1 MECGCRVRAG
11 GVVPSLMAAL
21 DARESACRFR
31 AGELREQIAGLS
43 EALSQVEAE
52 LSRLQI
58 TRETVKQVLA
68 EGPGAAVADVALEP
82 VASGPVDVAVA
93 LLAAEAVGD
102 VTVMS
107 PDYQQIIALFATSGS
122 AWRCKDVCVKLKLE
136 TEARHVE
143 GMRSKLK
150 RLVERGILAETAPGL
165 FAVDGRK
172 LGW

>member
-1 MECGCRVRAG
+1 
-11 GVVPSLMAAL
+11 MAAL
-21 DARESACRFR
+21 DARESECRAR
-31 AGELREQIAGLS
+31 VSELGKQIAELS
-43 EALSQVEAE
+43 EAVSQAEAE

-68 EGPGAAVADVALEP
+68 DGP
-82 VASGPVDVAVA
+82 VAMRDAAGSAVSGPVGGAVA
-93 LLAAEAVGD
+93 LLAAEAAGD

-107 PDYQQIIALFATSGS
+107 PDYQRIIALFATSGS
-122 AWRCKDVCVKLKLE
+122 AWRCKDVCVELGLE

-165 FAVDGRK
+165 FRVDGRE

>member
-1 MECGCRVRAG
+1 
-11 GVVPSLMAAL
+11 MAAL
-21 DARESACRFR
+21 DARESACRSR

-43 EALSQVEAE
+43 ETLSRVEGELSQ
-52 LSRLQI
+52 LQI

-68 EGPGAAVADVALEP
+68 DGPQAAVAGDSAEP
-82 VASGPVDVAVA
+82 AGSGPVDVAAA

-107 PDYQQIIALFATSGS
+107 LDYQQIIALFATSGS
-122 AWRCKDVCVKLKLE
+122 AWRCKDVCVELGLE

-143 GMRSKLK
+143 GMRAKLK
-150 RLVERGILAETAPGL
+150 RLVERGILSEAAPGL
-165 FAVDGRK
+165 FKVDGRK

>member
-1 MECGCRVRAG
+1 
-11 GVVPSLMAAL
+11 MAAL
-21 DARESACRFR
+21 DARESECRDR
-31 AGELREQIAGLS
+31 VAELRKQIADIS
-43 EALSQVEAE
+43 EAVSQAEAE

-68 EGPGAAVADVALEP
+68 DGP
-82 VASGPVDVAVA
+82 VATRDAGVPAGSGPVDAAAA
-93 LLAAEAVGD
+93 LLAAEAAGD

-107 PDYQQIIALFATSGS
+107 PDYQRIIALFATSGS
-122 AWRCKDVCVKLKLE
+122 TWRCKDVCVELGLQ

-165 FAVDGRK
+165 FRVDGRE

>member
-1 MECGCRVRAG
+1 MGAG

-21 DARESACRFR
+21 DARESACRSR
-31 AGELREQIAGLS
+31 AVELRERIVGLTD
-43 EALSQVEAE
+43 ELSQVEAE
-52 LSRLQI
+52 VSRLQI

-68 EGPGAAVADVALEP
+68 DGPRAAVADDTPGP
-82 VASGPVDVAVA
+82 VASGPVDVAAA
-93 LLAAEAVGD
+93 LLAAEAAGD

-107 PDYQQIIALFATSGS
+107 PDYQRIIALFATSGS
-122 AWRCKDVCVKLKLE
+122 AWRCKDVCVELGLE

-150 RLVERGILAETAPGL
+150 RLVERGILSETGPGL
-165 FAVDGRK
+165 FKVDGRK

>member
-1 MECGCRVRAG
+1 MGAGAGWG

-21 DARESACRFR
+21 DARESACRSR
-31 AGELREQIAGLS
+31 AGELSERIAELS
-43 EALSQVEAE
+43 EELSRVEGE

-58 TRETVKQVLA
+58 TRETVEAVLA
-68 EGPGAAVADVALEP
+68 DGPRAVAGDADGPARSGSGDVA
-82 VASGPVDVAVA
+82 AA

-102 VTVMS
+102 VSVTS
-107 PDYQQIIALFATSGS
+107 PDYQRIIALFATTGS
-122 AWRCKDVCVKLKLE
+122 AWRCKEVCVELGLE

-143 GMRSKLK
+143 GMRAKLK

-165 FAVDGRK
+165 FKVDGRK

>member
-1 MECGCRVRAG
+1 
-11 GVVPSLMAAL
+11 MAAL
-21 DARESACRFR
+21 EARESACRSR
-31 AGELREQIAGLS
+31 AEELRAQIAGFS
-43 EALSQVEAE
+43 EELSQVESE

-58 TRETVKQVLA
+58 TRETVRAVLA
-68 EGPGAAVADVALEP
+68 DGPSAVVAGKAGKEVGPAASGPADVA
-82 VASGPVDVAVA
+82 AA
-93 LLAAEAVGD
+93 LLAAEGVGD

-107 PDYQQIIALFATSGS
+107 PDYQRIIALFATSGS
-122 AWRCKDVCVKLKLE
+122 AWRCKDVCVELGLG

-165 FAVDGRK
+165 FTVDGRK

>member
-1 MECGCRVRAG
+1 M
-11 GVVPSLMAAL
+11 PSLMAAL
-21 DARESACRFR
+21 DARESECR
-31 AGELREQIAGLS
+31 AGVAELRKRIAELS
-43 EALSQVEAE
+43 EALSQAEAE

-68 EGPGAAVADVALEP
+68 DGPVPARDASVSA
-82 VASGPVDVAVA
+82 ASGPVDVAAA
-93 LLAAEAVGD
+93 LLAAEAAGD

-107 PDYQQIIALFATSGS
+107 PDYQRITALFATSGS
-122 AWRCKDVCVKLKLE
+122 VWRCKEVCVELGLE
-136 TEARHVE
+136 SEARHVE

-165 FAVDGRK
+165 FRVDGRE